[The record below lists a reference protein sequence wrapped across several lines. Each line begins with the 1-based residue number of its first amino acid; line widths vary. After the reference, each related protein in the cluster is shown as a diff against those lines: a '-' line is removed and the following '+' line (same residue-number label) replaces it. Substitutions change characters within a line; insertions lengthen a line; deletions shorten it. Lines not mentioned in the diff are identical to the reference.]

1 VHPVREADGVPFP
14 RPRSRARRGLGA
26 FVVAVLLGCAWWA
39 GPAGAQ
45 EAPTHPGSLGPSP
58 THAFVQRVHELF
70 LGRPATAAET
80 AELAHLMHVDGPA
93 ALTGRLAL
101 SPEWAGV
108 RIDDLYRT
116 VLGRAPDPGGQA
128 YWLDQLRRG
137 RTLESV
143 AAGFYG
149 SDEYYGAVGGRIDAF
164 VDSLY
169 RRLLERE
176 PDAGGRQHWS
186 GQLRAGVSRMAVAA
200 SFYASLESRRQR
212 VDALYGEVLGRA
224 PDPGGRAFWVER
236 LPALGDVA
244 LASHL
249 AASDELH
256 GRTTGVRLPDV
267 RVEAVGAGT
276 PYPLS
281 ASWRPG
287 CPVGPGDLRAVTFP
301 HFRTD
306 GSIGRG
312 VLIVHRDAA
321 HDVAVLVRTAYGSR
335 FPITQARP
343 VDDFGG
349 DDDASMA
356 ADNSSAFNCRVVA
369 GTTTWSQHAYGRAV
383 DLNPVRNP
391 YVRGDR
397 VDPPGGGAYLDRSDV
412 RPGMLVEGSAVI
424 DAVDRLGWGWGGRW
438 ASGADH
444 QHVSRNGR

>member
-1 VHPVREADGVPFP
+1 MPGRVPRLSAIFAALLLALTLAAGEPALAQSEVEMPPVRT
-14 RPRSRARRGLGA
+14 L
-26 FVVAVLLGCAWWA
+26 
-39 GPAGAQ
+39 
-45 EAPTHPGSLGPSP
+45 PGSLGVAP
-58 THAFVQRVHELF
+58 TDQYVQRVHLLF
-70 LGRPATAAET
+70 LGRPASLGELPG
-80 AELAHLMHVDGPA
+80 LAHVVHRDGPA
-93 ALTGRLAL
+93 ALTRRLAL

-108 RIDDLYRT
+108 RIDELYRSI
-116 VLGRAPDPGGQA
+116 LGREPDPGGQA
-128 YWLDQLRRG
+128 HWLDQLRRG
-137 RTLESV
+137 RTLEAV

-149 SDEYYGAVGGRIDAF
+149 SDEYYARAGGQDGAF

-176 PDAGGRQHWS
+176 ADPAGRQQWLD
-186 GQLRAGVSRMAVAA
+186 QLVRGVTRAQVADA
-200 SFYASLESRRQR
+200 FYGSVESRRQR
-212 VDALYGEVLGRA
+212 VDALYAEVLGRA
-224 PDPGGRAFWVER
+224 PDAAGRAFWVER

-256 GRTTGVRLPDV
+256 RRATGVALPDV

-276 PYPLS
+276 AHPLAS
-281 ASWRPG
+281 SWRPG

-301 HFRTD
+301 HFRPD
-306 GSIGRG
+306 GSLTRG
-312 VLIVHRDAA
+312 VLVVHRDVV
-321 HDVAVLVRTAYGSR
+321 HDVATLVRAAWGGR

-391 YVRGDR
+391 YVRGTE
-397 VDPPGGGAYLDRSDV
+397 VDPPAGTAWTDRSDV
-412 RPGMLVEGSAVI
+412 RPGMLVEGGAVI

-438 ASGADH
+438 SSGADH

>member
-1 VHPVREADGVPFP
+1 MPFP
-14 RPRSRARRGLGA
+14 RPRSRARRRLGA
-26 FVVAVLLGCAWWA
+26 FVVAVLAGCAWSIA
-39 GPAGAQ
+39 PAGAQ
-45 EAPTHPGSLGPSP
+45 EVPTQPGSLGPAP
-58 THAFVQRVHELF
+58 THAFVQQVHQLF
-70 LGRPATAAET
+70 LGRAATAAEA
-80 AELAHLMHVDGPA
+80 AELAHLMHVGGPA

-101 SPEWAGV
+101 SSEWAGV
-108 RIDDLYRT
+108 RVEGLYRT
-116 VLGRAPDPGGQA
+116 ILGRSPDAGGRA

-143 AAGFYG
+143 ATGFYG
-149 SDEYYGAVGGRIDAF
+149 SDEYFAAVGGSNDAF

-169 RRLLERE
+169 RRLLQRE
-176 PDAGGRQHWS
+176 PDAGGRQHWL
-186 GQLRAGVSRMAVAA
+186 GHMWFGMGRASVAD

-212 VDALYGEVLGRA
+212 VDALYAEVLGRA

-256 GRTTGVRLPDV
+256 GRATGVRMPDV
-267 RVEAVGAGT
+267 RVESVGPGT
-276 PYPLS
+276 AYPLA

-301 HFRTD
+301 HFRPD

-312 VLIVHRDAA
+312 VLVVHRDAV
-321 HDVAVLVRTAYGSR
+321 HDVAALVRTAYGSR

-356 ADNSSAFNCRVVA
+356 ADNSSAFNCRAVA
-369 GTTTWSQHAYGRAV
+369 GTTTWSQHSYGRAV

-391 YVRGDR
+391 YVRGGR
-397 VDPPGGGAYLDRSDV
+397 IDPPSGGAYADRSDV
-412 RPGMLVEGSAVI
+412 RPGMLVEGSAVVE
-424 DAVDRLGWGWGGRW
+424 AVDRIGWGWGGRW
-438 ASGADH
+438 TSGADH